1 MSLLQHGSVGPEA
14 LSVASEA
21 FSKACNFIEHD
32 PMLASYEREKLQAE
46 LARGILDVVQT
57 GERDLLQ
64 VTNRAIRRVRERI
77 LVLKEPPRVTQLTAT
92 SADLPRAN
100 AAGPNQQ
107 QESIGGG
114 NLLGELGQPEASAQ

>member
-1 MSLLQHGSVGPEA
+1 MSLFQQSSFGP
-14 LSVASEA
+14 
-21 FSKACNFIEHD
+21 KAQHD

-77 LVLKEPPRVTQLTAT
+77 LVPGRRAGFIAKLATQQCPTLTI
-92 SADLPRAN
+92 SPH
-100 AAGPNQQ
+100 
-107 QESIGGG
+107 
-114 NLLGELGQPEASAQ
+114 